1 MARVRTLMSSSPS
14 SELWLGA
21 CLVALAVPLLV
32 HDLAWLMRH
41 WDSLWILDAVLS
53 VFRHA

>member
-1 MARVRTLMSSSPS
+1 MSLSPS